1 MTDIEPKAKKSTEAA
16 IEVKGLVKKY
26 GDRTVL
32 KEISYEIGRG
42 QVAALV
48 GPSGGGKSTA
58 LRCMTALESFHG
70 GSIRVSSAKLS
81 SGEGASHAHEVR
93 KLRLVS
99 GLVFQSWNL
108 FPHMSALENICEAP
122 VQVKG
127 NPLSQAMEHAKELLE
142 KVGLSHRAGAMPR
155 NMSGGEQQRCAIAR
169 ALAMRPEI
177 LFMDEPTSALDPQ
190 RVGDLVELLQK
201 LTEEEHLT
209 LVMVTHE
216 MKFATELADRA
227 LVLFEGNVIEDG
239 PPKEVLAS
247 PKDPRTRAFLGLG
260 D

>member
-1 MTDIEPKAKKSTEAA
+1 MSEIEDKPASA
-16 IEVKGLVKKY
+16 IEVTGLVKKY

-70 GSIRVSSAKLS
+70 GTIRISSAKLTP
-81 SGEGASHAHEVR
+81 GAGGSHADEIR

-108 FPHMSALENICEAP
+108 FPHMSAVENICEAP

-127 NPLSQAMEHAKELLE
+127 ESPSKAMDHAKELLE
-142 KVGLSHRAGAMPR
+142 KVGLSHRATAMPR

-201 LTEEEHLT
+201 LTTEEKLT

-227 LVLFEGNVIEDG
+227 LVLYEGLVIEDG
-239 PPKEVLAS
+239 PPKEVLES
-247 PKDPRTRAFLGLG
+247 PKDPRTRAFLGLE

>member
-1 MTDIEPKAKKSTEAA
+1 MSDVA

-26 GDRTVL
+26 GERTVL
-32 KEISYEIGRG
+32 KEISYEIERG

-58 LRCMTALESFHG
+58 LRCMTALEAFQG
-70 GSIRVSSAKLS
+70 GSIRISSAKLGPGDS
-81 SGEGASHAHEVR
+81 AAQAAEVK

-108 FPHMSALENICEAP
+108 FPHMSAIENVCEAP

-127 NPLSQAMEHAKELLE
+127 EPPAKALAHAKELLE
-142 KVGLSHRAGAMPR
+142 KVGLSHRASAMPR

-201 LTEEEHLT
+201 LTLEEKLT

-216 MKFATELADRA
+216 MKFAIELANRA
-227 LVLFEGNVIEDG
+227 LVLYEGNVIEDG
-239 PPKEVLAS
+239 PPKDVLAS
-247 PKDPRTRAFLGLG
+247 PKDPRTRTFLGLEG
-260 D
+260 